1 MSPRR
6 FVIISGLSG
15 GGKSVALRA
24 LEDATFYCVDNLP
37 AGFLEDFAQFVAS
50 GDSPH
55 YANVAVGVDAR
66 NPASDLS
73 QFPGILDALA
83 AMNLQVELVFIE
95 ANDQTLINRFS
106 ETRRRH
112 PLSTGD
118 TPLHQAIKQER
129 ILMQALSERADL
141 RLDTSH
147 ANVHEFRQIVNKRLA
162 RRDSNQLS
170 LQVSSFG
177 FKNGVPPDADFVF
190 DLRCLPNPY
199 WHPNLREFTGRDS
212 QIQDFLCG
220 DELVEAM
227 ITDISELMEKW
238 IPRFAS
244 ENRSYLTVAVG
255 CTGGRHRSVYVA
267 ERIAE
272 RFSDVYKI
280 LVVHRDN

>member
-6 FVIISGLSG
+6 FVIVSGLSG

-24 LEDATFYCVDNLP
+24 LEDAAFYCVDNLP
-37 AGFLEDFAQFVAS
+37 AGFLEDFAHFVAS

-73 QFPGILDALA
+73 QFPGILNGLG
-83 AMNLQVELVFIE
+83 AMNLDVELVFIE

-112 PLSTGD
+112 PLSSGD
-118 TPLHQAIKQER
+118 QALHHAIKQER

-147 ANVHEFRQIVNKRLA
+147 SNVHQFRQIVNDRLA

-199 WHPNLREFTGRDS
+199 WHANLREYTGRDQ
-212 QIQDFLCG
+212 QIKDFLSG

-227 ITDISELMEKW
+227 ISDICELMKKW
-238 IPRFAS
+238 IPRFSA

-255 CTGGRHRSVYVA
+255 CTGGKHRSVYVA
-267 ERIAE
+267 ERISAQ
-272 RFSDVYKI
+272 FSDTYNI

>member
-1 MSPRR
+1 MTPRR

-24 LEDATFYCVDNLP
+24 LEDAAFYCVDNLP
-37 AGFLEDFAQFVAS
+37 AGFLEDFAQFVA
-50 GDSPH
+50 GGESPH

-73 QFPGILDALA
+73 QFPGILDALG
-83 AMNLQVELVFIE
+83 AMNLEVELVFIE

-112 PLSTGD
+112 PLSSGD
-118 TPLHQAIKQER
+118 QPLPQAIKQER
-129 ILMQALSERADL
+129 ILMHALSERADL

-147 ANVHEFRQIVNKRLA
+147 SNVHQFRQMVNERLA
-162 RRDSNQLS
+162 RRESNQLS
-170 LQVSSFG
+170 LQVCSFG

-199 WHPNLREFTGRDS
+199 WHRNLREFTGRD
-212 QIQDFLCG
+212 QEIHEFLHG
-220 DELVEAM
+220 NELVEAM
-227 ITDISELMEKW
+227 ISDISDMMEKW

-244 ENRSYLTVAVG
+244 ENRSYLTIALG
-255 CTGGRHRSVYVA
+255 CTGGRHRSIYVA
-267 ERIAE
+267 QRVSEN
-272 RFSDVYKI
+272 FKDKYNI